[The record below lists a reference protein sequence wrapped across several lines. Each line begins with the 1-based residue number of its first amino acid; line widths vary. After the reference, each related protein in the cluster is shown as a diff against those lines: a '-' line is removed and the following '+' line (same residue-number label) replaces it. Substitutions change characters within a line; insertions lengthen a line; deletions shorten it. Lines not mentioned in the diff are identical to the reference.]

1 MFLKQTGSKRIRI
14 SFWNSHGN
22 KRQLAPSCTFKRQT
36 APKNLNIHWLPKYR
50 KNHDS
55 GCQLRLLATGHQKT
69 LGFGSPIK
77 AIGYRTSEK
86 IGIRVANKGHWL
98 PPNRKNRYLG
108 RQYRPLA
115 TGHQKTL
122 GFGSSIQAIGY
133 RTSEKIG
140 IWVVNTGH
148 WLPDIRKN
156 RDLGRQYRPL
166 ATGH

>member
-1 MFLKQTGSKRIRI
+1 
-14 SFWNSHGN
+14 
-22 KRQLAPSCTFKRQT
+22 
-36 APKNLNIHWLPKYR
+36 
-50 KNHDS
+50 
-55 GCQLRLLATGHQKT
+55 LATGHQKKS
-69 LGFGSPIK
+69 GFGSLIK

-86 IGIRVANKGHWL
+86 NVILVVNKGHWL
-98 PPNRKNRYLG
+98 PPNRKNRDLG

-115 TGHQKTL
+115 TGHQKKSE
-122 GFGSSIQAIGY
+122 FGSLIKAIGY